1 MLVVLSKALAFV
13 LIILI
18 GYICKRRGFFSPT
31 DYQVVSKIVL
41 NITLPCA
48 VINSFAHF
56 EMDYSL
62 IAAVFLGLFGNL
74 LMLFVSLMLTRGD
87 TPATKIFYIFS
98 LAGYNVGCFTLPFA
112 QAFLTPFAVVGL
124 CMFDVGNSIMC
135 TGMTYALTASCI
147 GYADGRKDKFSM
159 KNITQ
164 KLLHSVPFVVY
175 ISMLVLS
182 LLMILLA
189 ALDVKLPS
197 AVFTLTRPAG
207 QANAFIAMMMIGMM
221 FEIKL
226 DKKAMGYVKELFS
239 VRYAI
244 SLLCAAAFLYLA
256 PFKQEINYVIAL
268 AFMAPCTII
277 GPIFVE
283 KLGANVQLASLFNS
297 LTIITSVILFTA
309 FFIIING

>member
-18 GYICKRRGFFSPT
+18 GYLCKRRGVFAPT
-31 DYQVVSKIVL
+31 DYQLVSKIVL

-48 VINSFAHF
+48 VISSFAHF

-62 IAAVFLGLFGNL
+62 IAAVLLGLCGNL
-74 LMLFVSLMLTRGD
+74 LMLFVALMLTRGD

-147 GYADGRKDKFSM
+147 GYADGRKDRFSM
-159 KNITQ
+159 KSIAE

-175 ISMLVLS
+175 ISML
-182 LLMILLA
+182 LLA
-189 ALDVKLPS
+189 LAGVKFPQS
-197 AVFTLTRPAG
+197 VYTFTDIVGA
-207 QANAFIAMMMIGMM
+207 ANPFLSMLMIGMM

-226 DKKAMGYVKELFS
+226 DKQAMGYVKELFS
-239 VRYAI
+239 VRYLA
-244 SLLCAAAFLYLA
+244 SLACAGAFIYFA
-256 PFKQEINYVIAL
+256 PFKQEVNYVIAL

-283 KLGANVQLASLFNS
+283 KLGGNVQLASLFNS
-297 LTIITSVILFTA
+297 MTIITSVILFTC
-309 FFIIING
+309 FFLVI

>member
-18 GYICKRRGFFSPT
+18 GYLCKRRGVFAPT
-31 DYQVVSKIVL
+31 DYQLVSKIVL

-48 VINSFAHF
+48 VISSFAHF

-62 IAAVFLGLFGNL
+62 IAAVLLGLCGNL
-74 LMLFVSLMLTRGD
+74 LMLFVALMLTRGD
-87 TPATKIFYIFS
+87 TLATKIFYIFS

-147 GYADGRKDKFSM
+147 GYADGRKDRFSM
-159 KNITQ
+159 KSIAE

-175 ISMLVLS
+175 ISML
-182 LLMILLA
+182 LLA
-189 ALDVKLPS
+189 LAGVKFPQS
-197 AVFTLTRPAG
+197 VYTFTDIVG
-207 QANAFIAMMMIGMM
+207 VANPFLSMLMIGMM

-226 DKKAMGYVKELFS
+226 DKQAIGYVKELFS
-239 VRYAI
+239 VRYLA
-244 SLLCAAAFLYLA
+244 SLACAGAFIYFA
-256 PFKQEINYVIAL
+256 PFKQEVNYVIAL

-283 KLGANVQLASLFNS
+283 KLGGNVQLASLFNS
-297 LTIITSVILFTA
+297 MTIITSVILFTC
-309 FFIIING
+309 FFLVI